1 MKITKEQQARR
12 VEVAKVK
19 SALTDAIPVNVEITS
34 ILLALA
40 DMTREF
46 TSLLIRKFEEA
57 EIPLR
62 DTHECTK
69 CGRRLRRFIVNGKS
83 RYMTDDGKRH
93 YRYCNMPPNTARTG
107 LAPTAQSEGEG
118 STGASQ

>member
-46 TSLLIRKFEEA
+46 TSLLIRKFEED
-57 EIPLR
+57 EQ
-62 DTHECTK
+62 E
-69 CGRRLRRFIVNGKS
+69 S
-83 RYMTDDGKRH
+83 
-93 YRYCNMPPNTARTG
+93 
-107 LAPTAQSEGEG
+107 GEEN
-118 STGASQ
+118 